1 MLVGFIISVT
11 KSNSMANTNCCRDP
25 TPPMSNGEGLST
37 IEELVHLRRQIV
49 KMNRRVTAIETEQM
63 QRQQK
68 EKIAYAIGI
77 AYLLF
82 KVIAWLNRS

>member
-1 MLVGFIISVT
+1 MG
-11 KSNSMANTNCCRDP
+11 
-25 TPPMSNGEGLST
+25 NGEGLST
-37 IEELVHLRRQIV
+37 SEELMHLRRQIV
-49 KMNRRVTAIETEQM
+49 KMNRRVMAIEAEQV